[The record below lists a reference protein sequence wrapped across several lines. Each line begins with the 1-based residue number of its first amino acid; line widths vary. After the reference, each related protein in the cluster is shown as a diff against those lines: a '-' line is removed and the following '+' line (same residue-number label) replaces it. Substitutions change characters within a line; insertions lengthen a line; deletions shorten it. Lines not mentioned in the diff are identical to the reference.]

1 MMLLDQGNFELGTTQ
16 RGRNSTCDFLLGISL
31 QFMKTIGKRALEVA
45 FRSESL
51 PSMGS

>member
-31 QFMKTIGKRALEVA
+31 QFIETIGKQALEVE
-45 FRSESL
+45 FRSQSL
-51 PSMGS
+51 PSRGS